1 MLTDSAK
8 MLTVRENFLSFKKGG
23 SWAEAKMPRP
33 IKTVIRIL
41 FFIKFFSI
49 LNGKVR
55 DSDSHEGSKT
65 LLNTAETAVFIFEGE
80 KSRAERTAKTPIK
93 TDKGLV
99 IIDKSMSIPLHRQ

>member
-65 LLNTAETAVFIFEGE
+65 LLNTLRRRFLSLKGKNQGLKEQQ
-80 KSRAERTAKTPIK
+80 KHPSKQIK
-93 TDKGLV
+93 GWY
-99 IIDKSMSIPLHRQ
+99 